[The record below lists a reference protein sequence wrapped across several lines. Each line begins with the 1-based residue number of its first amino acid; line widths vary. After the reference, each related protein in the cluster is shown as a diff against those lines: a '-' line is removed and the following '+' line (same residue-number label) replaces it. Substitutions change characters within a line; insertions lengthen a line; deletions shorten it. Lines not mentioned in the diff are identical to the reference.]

1 MICSTEK
8 AYTEKYWVD
17 NSARGRKLGARLG
30 FALVVSEYVHRR
42 RYRDKAHRGTRSLS
56 QSTTDTELGDARGEQ
71 VTRATTFK
79 KFNRVEALILLFLY
93 LVYGSLCR
101 LYAGEEVVDC

>member
-30 FALVVSEYVHRR
+30 FALVVPEYVHRR
-42 RYRDKAHRGTRSLS
+42 RYRD
-56 QSTTDTELGDARGEQ
+56 
-71 VTRATTFK
+71 
-79 KFNRVEALILLFLY
+79 
-93 LVYGSLCR
+93 
-101 LYAGEEVVDC
+101 

>member
-30 FALVVSEYVHRR
+30 FALVVPEYVHRR

-79 KFNRVEALILLFLY
+79 NLIGLKPLFCYSSILSMAL
-93 LVYGSLCR
+93 S
-101 LYAGEEVVDC
+101 AA